1 MFDQIL
7 TVAVV
12 LLPTIFAVVIE
23 LVSEDIKKSGFWRVG
38 VLVFGVVLSILTFYQ
53 IHRADG
59 IAAKD
64 REDAIEKTSQSVSE
78 KVVPK
83 VAAETSANVTEA
95 LNQQYGSVIS
105 GLYRELAEQSATGKN
120 QLALNYKPSVDII
133 YAGDRLQIWNRG
145 RTNIYFEGDKY
156 DNLPRSMGDQRIVI
170 PPTDNYYL
178 LANYLNP
185 YILKTLG
192 QNGEARV
199 PFEIYLRTEDG
210 KKYIMHNT
218 LWEVVK
224 DGQITIHTQTHG
236 FEEKDWSSK

>member
-1 MFDQIL
+1 MACCERVRGVLTGACMFDQIL

-105 GLYRELAEQSATGKN
+105 GLYRELAEQSDLTGEICTK
-120 QLALNYKPSVDII
+120 
-133 YAGDRLQIWNRG
+133 WNERESTWRKSGACRSRG
-145 RTNIYFEGDKY
+145 TSQS
-156 DNLPRSMGDQRIVI
+156 RS
-170 PPTDNYYL
+170 
-178 LANYLNP
+178 
-185 YILKTLG
+185 
-192 QNGEARV
+192 
-199 PFEIYLRTEDG
+199 
-210 KKYIMHNT
+210 
-218 LWEVVK
+218 
-224 DGQITIHTQTHG
+224 
-236 FEEKDWSSK
+236 